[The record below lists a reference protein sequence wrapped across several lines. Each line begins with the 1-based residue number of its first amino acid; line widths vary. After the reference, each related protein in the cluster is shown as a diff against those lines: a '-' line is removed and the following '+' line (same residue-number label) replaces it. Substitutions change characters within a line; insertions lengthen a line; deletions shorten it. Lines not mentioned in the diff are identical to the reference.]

1 MVGIEISNYFC
12 ISQLAVVVL
21 EDFREKTGGMRF
33 LQMVRYLDGAVNARV
48 VPDKSA
54 DETDDDYW
62 AGGSC
67 ITRGGRSS
75 ARMCKGCRDKQGAGD
90 GDE

>member
-54 DETDDDYW
+54 DETDDDYG
-62 AGGSC
+62 AGGGC
-67 ITRGGRSS
+67 ITGGGRS
-75 ARMCKGCRDKQGAGD
+75 AA
-90 GDE
+90 